1 MTDIFD
7 RASELEEKTRER
19 ALAAQAQRA
28 ALTGKTVADSAT
40 ECQDCGEDIPLKRRK
55 AMPGCQ
61 RCITCQ
67 ARKEKE
73 FYER

>member
-7 RASELEEKTRER
+7 RASELEQKTRER

-28 ALTGKTVADSAT
+28 GLTGKTVADSAV
-40 ECQDCGEDIPLKRRK
+40 ECKDCGDDIPLKRRK

-61 RCITCQ
+61 RCIHCQ
-67 ARKEKE
+67 ERQEKIL
-73 FYER
+73 

>member
-28 ALTGKTVADSAT
+28 ALTGKTVDDSAT
-40 ECQDCGEDIPLKRRK
+40 ECQECGEDIPLKRRA

-67 ARKEKE
+67 TRKEKE